1 MAGKEV
7 FSNSGDNLIIN
18 SESKNLIA
26 RVKGEIEIFLKKTN
40 CQSSEMLNY
49 IKNNNTCVYYSS
61 FALKILPLI
70 KEEPGFITE
79 LKGSKAVIISLLTG
93 QGLKFYTKPLFLFY
107 SKEINPHY
115 LLLHFYKWYSFK
127 AGLPGFDFESQEDF
141 KLYLLGRPMDKLP
154 MKKII
159 KLQQAVARDK
169 EATDFV
175 LEYKKQIEGSKNV
188 LNKIKNNG
196 SANV

>member
-61 FALKILPLI
+61 FAVKILPLI

-79 LKGSKAVIISLLTG
+79 LKGS
-93 QGLKFYTKPLFLFY
+93 
-107 SKEINPHY
+107 
-115 LLLHFYKWYSFK
+115 
-127 AGLPGFDFESQEDF
+127 
-141 KLYLLGRPMDKLP
+141 
-154 MKKII
+154 
-159 KLQQAVARDK
+159 
-169 EATDFV
+169 
-175 LEYKKQIEGSKNV
+175 
-188 LNKIKNNG
+188 
-196 SANV
+196 